1 MARKHEYHRS
11 NCCSKVR
18 AVVTDK
24 WGRKVTL
31 MGTHAFEWS
40 IVLEANGRVIINSFS
55 NSKEARKEFKTLT
68 KKR

>member
-1 MARKHEYHRS
+1 MARKHEYHRN

-18 AVVTDK
+18 AVVEDK
-24 WGRKVTL
+24 WGRKITL